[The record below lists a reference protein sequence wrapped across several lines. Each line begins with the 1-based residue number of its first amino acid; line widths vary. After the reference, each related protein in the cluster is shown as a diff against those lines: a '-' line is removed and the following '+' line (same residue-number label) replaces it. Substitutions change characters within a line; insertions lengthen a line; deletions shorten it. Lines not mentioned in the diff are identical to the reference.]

1 MPKGG
6 NTNRIRHSAEQSHRS
21 ECNTS
26 PEEFG
31 LQVRCHDLFCFLN
44 DCKRRM
50 RNPDW
55 DFPVWTPYCSDQ
67 RLTVLARDCLQKN
80 RAQRTTRCLS
90 LRRQPYDI
98 RICGSTSAVDCTHSI
113 G

>member
-67 RLTVLARDCLQKN
+67 RLTVLARVTASKKIGLSERPGVYRCAGN
-80 RAQRTTRCLS
+80 RTIFEYAEVPPLLTARTL
-90 LRRQPYDI
+90 
-98 RICGSTSAVDCTHSI
+98 
-113 G
+113 